1 MYPNEHVQ
9 NDAELLKTIGARIR
23 TVRIE
28 RGLSLRDLAFSIGI
42 EASNL
47 SVIENGKSNPQI
59 LTYAKIA
66 AALKIHLSDLFSV
79 DVNLDTFNE
88 SEGVYKPRKH
98 IKD

>member
-9 NDAELLKTIGARIR
+9 NDADLLQTIGARIR
-23 TVRIE
+23 SARVE
-28 RGLSLRDLAFSIGI
+28 RGLSLRDLAFSIGM

-59 LTYAKIA
+59 LTYVKIA
-66 AALKIHLSDLFSV
+66 AALKIQLSDLFALG
-79 DVNLDTFNE
+79 VNLDTFNE